1 MSLRRSLLLALV
13 AAPLP
18 WVGDLAVELAMRKW
32 LSSYPSPGSWL
43 LLFLAA
49 GLYYYLV
56 SPLSVA
62 IAAAHTRDMLRIVF
76 SAATYVYLV
85 LFMPGFAIY
94 ALILAFNLAGI
105 LPYLLVLL
113 GSILSAWIG
122 LGKLY
127 LEKAKNEAIGKN
139 SRLRGL
145 GPAFLALFLAWI
157 VWIATLLAFYIAGLN
172 PAIYDCGLRI
182 YYEFSSPRFITV
194 TGIYPFAR
202 ITIGSLIARLVA
214 LFVLA
219 HVLEPSKSLP
229 EIRSEPMHDTYYPWI
244 RPGI

>member
-1 MSLRRSLLLALV
+1 MPLRRSLSLALV

-18 WVGDLAVELAMRKW
+18 LIGDLAMELAMRRW

-43 LLFLAA
+43 ALFLAA
-49 GLYYYLV
+49 GLYYYIV
-56 SPLSVA
+56 SPLSAA
-62 IAAAHTRDMLRIVF
+62 IAAAHTRDMFCIVF
-76 SAATYVYLV
+76 STATYVYLV
-85 LFMPGFAIY
+85 LFMSGFAVY

-122 LGKLY
+122 LGRLY
-127 LEKAKNEAIGKN
+127 RERMMEEGGDD

-157 VWIATLLAFYIAGLN
+157 AWGIALIAFYTAGLN
-172 PAIYDCGLRI
+172 STIYETELHI
-182 YYEFSSPRFITV
+182 YYEFYTPRFTV
-194 TGIYPFAR
+194 ITGIYPLAR
-202 ITIGSLIARLVA
+202 ITTASLAARLVA

-219 HVLEPSKSLP
+219 HILEPSRKPPS
-229 EIRSEPMHDTYYPWI
+229 IGKEPVYSTYYPWM